1 MALSNKVPAWKK
13 NQQKETKPKN
23 REDRKNE
30 QVPTELVKIRM
41 NTDYRD
47 VAKRGDIYET
57 DAEKAE
63 ELVRLGRAE
72 YLPVEKKTA
81 KKDAVG
87 SAGEGSEPQD
97 GQESTHTEVKGDD
110 DGNDQDTGEA
120 TE

>member
-1 MALSNKVPAWKK
+1 MSQKKTPAWKQ

-23 REDRKNE
+23 REERKE
-30 QVPTELVKIRM
+30 EVQSELVKIRM

-72 YLPVEKKTA
+72 YLPEAKKTA
-81 KKDAVG
+81 KKEAIEA
-87 SAGEGSEPQD
+87 AGEGSEPQD
-97 GQESTHTEVKGDD
+97 GQESKTTDTKGDD
-110 DGNDQDTGEA
+110 DGNDENLGET
-120 TE
+120 TEQ